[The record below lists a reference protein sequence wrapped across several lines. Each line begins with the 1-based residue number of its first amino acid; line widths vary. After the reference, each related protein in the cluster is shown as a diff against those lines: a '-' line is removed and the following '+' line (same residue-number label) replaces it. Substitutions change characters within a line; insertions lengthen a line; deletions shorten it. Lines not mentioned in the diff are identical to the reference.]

1 MVLHLVWIWD
11 WDPRVVEDEYGDHRS
26 SVKESI
32 VLAFG
37 EGGEER
43 RDNIL
48 ILLYVLA
55 FFT

>member
-1 MVLHLVWIWD
+1 M
-11 WDPRVVEDEYGDHRS
+11 VEDEYGDHRS